1 MIVIPQEYSLPP
13 RNVQTGGVDPGAP
26 RVLIDAAARSAQ
38 SDVVDALIRAGRD
51 VTQASL
57 AEYVSE
63 QSAAVSEALQEYRE
77 TLSRER
83 DRYMR
88 TNRGKDAIDAERHF
102 DDFSFEAAQPLAD
115 RFSGR
120 FRDAFMKDAAATG
133 LHFAEEGRAY
143 GRQQRAARDK
153 SVFEG
158 DRAQTLAA
166 IAGDPG
172 NREFIRFALD
182 NLRERHAALFP
193 DADHEAAS
201 TELGR
206 AGAGAIIEG
215 FLAKDNLEDARGAF
229 EQYRDFLGESAAG
242 YERKIREGEAKAE
255 ANRAGQARALL
266 AGLKEAEYA
275 AQRMGDASRL
285 NAIADGLSQLG
296 MEEKAGDV
304 RARAEFWQVNRQA
317 ADHAISRPLPE
328 VRDRIIKLRS
338 LLAGEADA
346 EKRGRLEGEVEA
358 ATRIFGDRARAYRDD
373 PALAAQSAITLP
385 DRATPEDI
393 ARIRMENQA
402 INGVR
407 PDALKPLTRDEAGQL
422 AAQWAELPA
431 EQSLSF
437 LRKLEEYGPYAAM
450 VMKQA
455 GISVPEQDMAFALR
469 DSPAAAPG
477 AKALLSVLRLSENDL
492 PDIDVRDAL
501 DRVLQDSDAC
511 RVYAAQAQAANV
523 PDLWRAAKDYER
535 AAARLLRTGRTPEQ
549 VQDIL
554 NAGRVG
560 ITGDNVAALVPAG
573 RARAVESGLRHAL
586 GDRLADFVTTA
597 LSGAPDYIVEGEIRR
612 IRNTGVFVN
621 SPDGCGFTLLDG
633 VTGLPYRNRQG
644 EAFSLGL
651 EEAAEAAPETD
662 DLQWILNGLTG
673 VSQ

>member
-242 YERKIREGEAKAE
+242 YERKIASKGRQLAARHKAE
-255 ANRAGQARALL
+255 A
-266 AGLKEAEYA
+266 K
-275 AQRMGDASRL
+275 
-285 NAIADGLSQLG
+285 
-296 MEEKAGDV
+296 
-304 RARAEFWQVNRQA
+304 RARLEQEQGAVLGA
-317 ADHAISRPLPE
+317 T
-328 VRDRIIKLRS
+328 
-338 LLAGEADA
+338 GEI
-346 EKRGRLEGEVEA
+346 L
-358 ATRIFGDRARAYRDD
+358 
-373 PALAAQSAITLP
+373 
-385 DRATPEDI
+385 
-393 ARIRMENQA
+393 
-402 INGVR
+402 NGVQGF
-407 PDALKPLTRDEAGQL
+407 PSLETQRDEA
-422 AAQWAELPA
+422 
-431 EQSLSF
+431 
-437 LRKLEEYGPYAAM
+437 
-450 VMKQA
+450 
-455 GISVPEQDMAFALR
+455 FALADAIAHPAMRGQVRTMLEQEFARRETRR
-469 DSPAAAPG
+469 DAIAAREIFRFREQAKGWLWHEALNRLAESADLSETARERLRQDPCGESERVTPANAAALDELRRQMDLG
-477 AKALLSVLRLSENDL
+477 AERGGINPDDADAVDAFVLRHGLT
-492 PDIDVRDAL
+492 R
-501 DRVLQDSDAC
+501 
-511 RVYAAQAQAANV
+511 AQARQAHAYAGATGKRLTQTRVNRICRSLFPESAGV
-523 PDLWRAAKDYER
+523 PPGLYDRLTAEADPDKAVSEAQIRR
-535 AAARLLRTGRTPEQ
+535 LAARLH
-549 VQDIL
+549 I
-554 NAGRVG
+554 
-560 ITGDNVAALVPAG
+560 
-573 RARAVESGLRHAL
+573 
-586 GDRLADFVTTA
+586 F
-597 LSGAPDYIVEGEIRR
+597 
-612 IRNTGVFVN
+612 
-621 SPDGCGFTLLDG
+621 
-633 VTGLPYRNRQG
+633 
-644 EAFSLGL
+644 
-651 EEAAEAAPETD
+651 EE
-662 DLQWILNGLTG
+662 
-673 VSQ
+673 